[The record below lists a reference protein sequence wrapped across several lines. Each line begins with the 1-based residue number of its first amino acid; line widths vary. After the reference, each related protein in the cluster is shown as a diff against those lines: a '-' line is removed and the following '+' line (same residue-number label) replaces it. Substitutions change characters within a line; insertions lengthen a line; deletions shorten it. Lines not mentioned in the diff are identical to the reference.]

1 MGIARNHPV
10 FNWIKCQGMLFH
22 DTLTRVKKDSDEYA
36 KKKPNWSGIPPAT
49 KTWAWNQ
56 LKELAKEDYYA
67 GQIETRIEELDL
79 KASNIKR
86 QQEAQNQ
93 VWDEETNKLE
103 MESERLK
110 EIIFNAK
117 KNLQPQ

>member
-22 DTLTRVKKDSDEYA
+22 DTLNRVKKDSEEMS
-36 KKKPNWSGIPPAT
+36 KTKPSHSGITPAT

-56 LKELAKEDYYA
+56 LKDLAKDPYYA
-67 GQIETRIEELDL
+67 GQIESRIKELDL
-79 KASNIKR
+79 KATNTKR
-86 QQEAQNQ
+86 QLAANT
-93 VWDEETNKLE
+93 ETWEKEINILE

-110 EIIFNAK
+110 EILLGSK
-117 KNLQPQ
+117 KNLA